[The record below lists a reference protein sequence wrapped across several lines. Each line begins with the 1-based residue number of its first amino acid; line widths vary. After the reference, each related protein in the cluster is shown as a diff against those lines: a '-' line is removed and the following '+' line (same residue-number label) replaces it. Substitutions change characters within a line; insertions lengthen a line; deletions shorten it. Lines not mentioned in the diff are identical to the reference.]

1 MKNVA
6 IVYGGRSVEHEIS
19 VITAL
24 EAAQAID
31 TTRYKVTLVY
41 IDLHGR
47 WWTGE
52 KLRDRSFYA
61 AFHGRTEGAKLEV
74 EEVTLL
80 PTPGI
85 GGLVRGSKDGVLA
98 AVARLF
104 GGGPKKDVVIPVDV
118 WMPLLHGTY
127 GEDGCIQGLFE
138 LTELPYTGAP
148 VRAAAV
154 GMSKPTTKA
163 LAAQR
168 GVPVLPWVVVEQH
181 QWSTKDPGP
190 VLDRLTTTL
199 SREGGGAW
207 PLFVKPANLGSS
219 VGVAKV
225 EDAPG
230 LIAALVKVF
239 QHDTQAIVE
248 PCVVDLSEINVS
260 VRRING
266 APVASVVEMPVRR
279 SKSGVLTYE
288 DKYVGPGGKK
298 KAPSAGMA
306 TMARVTDP
314 PELPQEFKDAAR
326 AHACTVYDALGCMG
340 VSRIDFILDGAAGQL
355 YFNEINTLPGSV
367 AHYLWSASTPS
378 LLYTELLGAMIEE
391 AEARRGAERRLSR
404 EFGFKALK

>member
-190 VLDRLTTTL
+190 VLDRLTTAL
-199 SREGGGAW
+199 SREGLGAW

-260 VRRING
+260 VRRVNG

-288 DKYVGPGGKK
+288 DKYVGSGGKK

>member
-47 WWTGE
+47 WWTGD
-52 KLRDRSFYA
+52 KLKDRAFYA
-61 AFHGRTEGAKLEV
+61 AFNGRTEGAKLEV

-85 GGLVRGSKDGVLA
+85 GGLVRGSKEGVLA
-98 AVARLF
+98 SVARLF
-104 GGGPKKDVVIPVDV
+104 GGGPKKDVVLPVDV

-154 GMSKPTTKA
+154 GMSKPTTKS
-163 LAAQR
+163 LAVQR
-168 GVPVLPWVVVEQH
+168 GVPVLPWEVVEQH

-190 VLDRLTTTL
+190 VLARLTAL
-199 SREGGGAW
+199 GPW

-225 EDAPG
+225 DDAPG

-260 VRRING
+260 VRRVG
-266 APVASVVEMPVRR
+266 GVPVASVVEMPVRR

-314 PELPQEFKDAAR
+314 PELPIEFKEAAR
-326 AHACTVYDALGCMG
+326 AHACTVYDVLGCQG
-340 VSRIDFILDGAAGQL
+340 VSRIDFILDGAKGAL

-367 AHYLWSASTPS
+367 AHYLWSASSPS
-378 LLYTELLGAMIEE
+378 LTYTELLGAMIEE
-391 AEARRGAERRLSR
+391 AEAKKAAEGRISR
-404 EFGFKALK
+404 DFGFKALK

>member
-31 TTRYKVTLVY
+31 TTRYKPVLVY

-52 KLRDRSFYA
+52 KLKDRAFYA
-61 AFHGRTEGAKLEV
+61 AFHGRPEGAKLDV
-74 EEVTLL
+74 EEVALL

-85 GGLVRGSKDGVLA
+85 GGLVRGTKDGGLLG
-98 AVARLF
+98 AVSRLF
-104 GGGPKKDVVIPVDV
+104 GGGAKRGEMVLPVDV

-138 LTELPYTGAP
+138 LSELPYTGCP
-148 VRAAAV
+148 VKAAAI

-163 LAAQR
+163 LAAQV
-168 GVPVLPWVVVEQH
+168 GVPVLPWVTVEARE
-181 QWSTKDPGP
+181 WSTKDPGP
-190 VLDRLTTTL
+190 VLDRLQTTL
-199 SREGGGAW
+199 GAW

-219 VGVAKV
+219 VGVAKA
-225 EDAPG
+225 EDAPA

-260 VRRING
+260 VRRVNG

-314 PELPQEFKDAAR
+314 GELPQEYKDAAR
-326 AHACTVYDALGCMG
+326 RHACTVYEALGAQG
-340 VSRIDFILDGAAGQL
+340 VSRIDFILDGARGEL
-355 YFNEINTLPGSV
+355 FFNEINTLPGSV
-367 AHYLWSASTPS
+367 AHYLWSASSPS
-378 LLYTELLGAMIEE
+378 LTYTELLTAMIEE
-391 AEARRGAERRLSR
+391 AEGRKTAERRLSR

>member
-31 TTRYKVTLVY
+31 ATRYKVTLVY

-47 WWTGE
+47 WWTGD
-52 KLRDRSFYA
+52 KLKDRSFYA
-61 AFHGRTEGAKLEV
+61 AFHGRTEGAKAEV

-85 GGLVRGSKDGVLA
+85 GGLVRGNREGVLA
-98 AVARLF
+98 SVARLF
-104 GGGPKKDVVIPVDV
+104 GGGPKKDVVLPIDL

-148 VRAAAV
+148 VRAAAI

-168 GVPVLPWVVVEQH
+168 GVPVLPWQVVEQH
-181 QWSTKDPGP
+181 QWSTKDPTP
-190 VLDRLTTTL
+190 VIDRLTTL
-199 SREGGGAW
+199 GPW

-225 EDAPG
+225 DDAPG

-260 VRRING
+260 VRRENG

-288 DKYVGPGGKK
+288 DKYVGTGGEK

-314 PELPQEFKDAAR
+314 PELPMEFKDAAR
-326 AHACTVYDALGCMG
+326 AHACTVYDALGCAG
-340 VSRIDFILDGAAGQL
+340 VSRIDFILDGARGAL

-367 AHYLWSASTPS
+367 AHYLWSASSPS
-378 LLYTELLGAMIEE
+378 LTYTELLTAMLDE
-391 AEARRGAERRLSR
+391 AEARKAAEARISR

>member
-1 MKNVA
+1 MKNIA

-24 EAAQAID
+24 EAAAAID
-31 TTRYKVTLVY
+31 TTRYKPVLVY

-47 WWTGE
+47 WWTGD
-52 KLRDRSFYA
+52 KLKDRSFYA

-74 EEVTLL
+74 EEVALL
-80 PTPGI
+80 PTPGV
-85 GGLVRGSKDGVLA
+85 GGLVRGIKDGGLLG
-98 AVARLF
+98 AVSRLF
-104 GGGPKKDVVIPVDV
+104 GGGPKRDDMVVPVDV

-138 LTELPYTGAP
+138 LTEIPYTGCP
-148 VRAAAV
+148 VKAAAI

-163 LAAQR
+163 VARQF
-168 GVPVLPWVVVEQH
+168 GVPVLPWEVVEARD
-181 QWSTKDPGP
+181 WSTKDPGP
-190 VLDRLTTTL
+190 VLARLQTL
-199 SREGGGAW
+199 GAW

-219 VGVAKV
+219 VGVAKAD
-225 EDAPG
+225 DAAA

-260 VRRING
+260 VRRVEG
-266 APVASVVEMPVRR
+266 RPVASVVEMPVRR

-314 PELPQEFKDAAR
+314 PELPAAFKEAAR
-326 AHACTVYDALGCMG
+326 AHAATVYEALGAQG
-340 VSRIDFILDGAAGQL
+340 VSRIDFILDGAKGEL

-378 LLYTELLGAMIEE
+378 LTYTELLAALIEE
-391 AEARRGAERRLSR
+391 AEGRRAAERRLSR

>member
-24 EAAQAID
+24 EAAAAID
-31 TTRYKVTLVY
+31 TTQYKPLLVY

-47 WWTGE
+47 WWIGD
-52 KLRDRSFYA
+52 KLKDRSFYA

-74 EEVTLL
+74 EEVALL
-80 PTPGI
+80 PTPKV
-85 GGLVRGSKDGVLA
+85 GGLVRAVKDGGILG
-98 AVARLF
+98 AVSRLF
-104 GGGPKKDVVIPVDV
+104 GGGPKKDLVVPVDV
-118 WMPLLHGTY
+118 WMPLLHGTF

-138 LTELPYTGAP
+138 LTELPYTGCP
-148 VRAAAV
+148 VKAASI

-163 LAAQR
+163 LAQAR
-168 GVPVLPWVVVEQH
+168 GVPVLPWEVVEQH
-181 QWSTKDPGP
+181 EWSTKDPMPVVTRLQTLGP
-190 VLDRLTTTL
+190 
-199 SREGGGAW
+199 W

-219 VGVAKV
+219 VGVAKA
-225 EDAPG
+225 EDAPA

-260 VRRING
+260 VRRVNG
-266 APVASVVEMPVRR
+266 KPTASVVEMPVRR

-314 PELPQEFKDAAR
+314 PELPAAFKDAAR
-326 AHACTVYDALGCMG
+326 THACTVYDALGCQG
-340 VSRIDFILDGAAGQL
+340 VSRIDFILDSGKGEL

-367 AHYLWSASTPS
+367 AHYLWSASSPS
-378 LLYTELLGAMIEE
+378 LTYTELLTAMIEE
-391 AEARRGAERRLSR
+391 AEARENAEGRLSR

>member
-19 VITAL
+19 VLTAL

-31 TTRYKVTLVY
+31 TTRYKPVLVY

-47 WWTGE
+47 WWTGD
-52 KLRDRSFYA
+52 KLKDRSFYA
-61 AFHGRTEGAKLEV
+61 AFHGRPEGAKLEV
-74 EEVTLL
+74 EEVALL

-85 GGLVRGSKDGVLA
+85 GGLVKGVKDGGLLG
-98 AVARLF
+98 AVSRLF
-104 GGGPKKDVVIPVDV
+104 GGGPKRDDMLVPVDV

-138 LTELPYTGAP
+138 LSELPYTGCP
-148 VRAAAV
+148 VKAAAI

-163 LAAQR
+163 LATQA
-168 GVPVLPWVVVEQH
+168 GVPVLPWEVVEAH

-190 VLDRLTTTL
+190 VLERLQKL
-199 SREGGGAW
+199 GPW

-219 VGVAKV
+219 VGVAKA
-225 EDAPG
+225 EDAPA

-260 VRRING
+260 VRRVDG
-266 APVASVVEMPVRR
+266 KPVASVVEMPVRR

-314 PELPQEFKDAAR
+314 KDLPQEYKDAAR
-326 AHACTVYDALGCMG
+326 AHATTVYEALGAQG
-340 VSRIDFILDGAAGQL
+340 VSRIDFILDGAKGQL
-355 YFNEINTLPGSV
+355 FFNEINTLPGSV

-378 LLYTELLGAMIEE
+378 LTYTELLSALVEE
-391 AEARRGAERRLSR
+391 AEARKAAERRLSR

>member
-31 TTRYKVTLVY
+31 TTRYKVVLVY

-47 WWTGE
+47 WWTGD
-52 KLRDRSFYA
+52 KLRERSFYA

-98 AVARLF
+98 SVARLF

-199 SREGGGAW
+199 GAW

-225 EDAPG
+225 EDAAG

-260 VRRING
+260 VRRVNG

-314 PELPQEFKDAAR
+314 PELPSEFKEAAR
-326 AHACTVYDALGCMG
+326 AHACTVYDALGCQG

-378 LLYTELLGAMIEE
+378 LMYTELLGAMIEE